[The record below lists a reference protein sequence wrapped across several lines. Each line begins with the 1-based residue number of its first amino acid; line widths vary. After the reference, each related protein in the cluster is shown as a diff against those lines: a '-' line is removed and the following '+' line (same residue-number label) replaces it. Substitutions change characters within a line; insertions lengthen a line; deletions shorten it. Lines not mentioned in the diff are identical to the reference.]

1 MKRLADDL
9 VLKTQLLSR
18 YLWPGLGLDY
28 APEHPVTMGFAQAS
42 KRYEVT
48 KYEHFELAGPFEAG
62 QAYLFEHAL
71 SHSYFHYADT
81 GEDQGACIHRPHEL
95 IFQGDS
101 LLHGEYRSASLQA
114 LEPGGLLAVPYPT
127 LRQLMRRH
135 EMLNTAI
142 ESLSREHERALN
154 ELGRFLGMPTE
165 QRFRL
170 FREKHR
176 SLLLRLPQHV
186 QAMHIKVSA
195 TQFKRCLKKEQKSL
209 GGNNH

>member
-18 YLWPGLGLDY
+18 YLWPGLGFDHE
-28 APEHPVTMGFAQAS
+28 PEHPVTMDFARLS
-42 KRYEVT
+42 KRYEVI
-48 KYEHFELAGPFEAG
+48 KYEHFELAGPFEEG

-95 IFQGDS
+95 IFQPDS

-114 LEPGGLLAVPYPT
+114 LEPGGLLAIPYPA

-135 EMLNTAI
+135 ETLNAAI

-154 ELGRFLGMPTE
+154 ELGRFLGMPSPVRV
-165 QRFRL
+165 QL
-170 FREKHR
+170 FQEKYRNILHR
-176 SLLLRLPQHV
+176 IPQPI
-186 QAMHIKVSA
+186 QAMHLNLSKA
-195 TQFKRCLKKEQKSL
+195 QLNRLQRKR
-209 GGNNH
+209 